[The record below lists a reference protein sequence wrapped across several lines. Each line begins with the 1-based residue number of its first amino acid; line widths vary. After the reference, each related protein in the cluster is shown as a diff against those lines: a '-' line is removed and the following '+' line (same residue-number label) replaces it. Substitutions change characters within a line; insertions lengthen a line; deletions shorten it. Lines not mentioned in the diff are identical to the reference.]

1 VFRGSEATAR
11 SIVEHGQCSPTVSGL
26 QSKKQR
32 ACLLDVLLSARDWA
46 RLGLLFLQWQDQRL
60 PPEGW
65 VAYSLTPTKEAPDA
79 RYGAHVA
86 RHDPACNRQVVAVV
100 PSRDLAEAA
109 RVARTGMVPGAFFT
123 FRLAC
128 LAREGVAEVTAHWN
142 LRCAIL
148 PRRPSGPTP

>member
-26 QSKKQR
+26 
-32 ACLLDVLLSARDWA
+32 
-46 RLGLLFLQWQDQRL
+46 
-60 PPEGW
+60 
-65 VAYSLTPTKEAPDA
+65 
-79 RYGAHVA
+79 
-86 RHDPACNRQVVAVV
+86 NRQVVAVV

-128 LAREGVAEVTAHWN
+128 LAREGVAEVTA
-142 LRCAIL
+142 LIGICAAPSCL
-148 PRRPSGPTP
+148 AGLADQRRE